1 MLDNQR
7 LQQIRPMTLEGCLVR
22 ICDVIAYIGR
32 DIEDAIVVKLIK
44 RKDIPAEITS
54 VLGNTNRSIIDTLV
68 RDIIV
73 NSYDK
78 PYIMLSKDKFDA
90 LKLLL
95 DFNYKNIYMNPK
107 KMTENAKI
115 QTMFETLFEVY
126 LRQLDEESQKSSI
139 YTWHLKNMNKSYLK
153 NNSKPRIVLDYIAG
167 MTDDFFN
174 NQFKEYVLPRS
185 YGYYIKK

>member
-1 MLDNQR
+1 
-7 LQQIRPMTLEGCLVR
+7 
-22 ICDVIAYIGR
+22 
-32 DIEDAIVVKLIK
+32 
-44 RKDIPAEITS
+44 
-54 VLGNTNRSIIDTLV
+54 
-68 RDIIV
+68 
-73 NSYDK
+73 
-78 PYIMLSKDKFDA
+78 MLSKDKFDA